1 MQNVKIC
8 IWKDVKYFVSF
19 PSKSYVFEHSESID
33 MHIEQSLKKK
43 TYIIFFRCPQRI
55 GFCRIVIKLRRSLL
69 GFFFTALIREDTHK
83 KSVFFSGRTTK
94 RGEGGNP
101 PDH

>member
-43 TYIIFFRCPQRI
+43 TYIIFFSVSAKNRFLPYCHKI
-55 GFCRIVIKLRRSLL
+55 AEKS
-69 GFFFTALIREDTHK
+69 IR
-83 KSVFFSGRTTK
+83 VFFYGFNKGRHT
-94 RGEGGNP
+94 
-101 PDH
+101 